1 MQYFINQVWTDGE
14 EYTFTVGDIK
24 DTKIGDEIRL
34 KTVINDKGTTYIYC
48 TFLSYNA
55 ERQQLRVLV
64 ERTV

>member
-1 MQYFINQVWTDGE
+1 MQYFTKQVWTDGE

-34 KTVINDKGTTYIYC
+34 KTVISDKGTTYIYC
-48 TFLSYNA
+48 TFLSYDA
-55 ERQQLRVLV
+55 DASKLRVMV